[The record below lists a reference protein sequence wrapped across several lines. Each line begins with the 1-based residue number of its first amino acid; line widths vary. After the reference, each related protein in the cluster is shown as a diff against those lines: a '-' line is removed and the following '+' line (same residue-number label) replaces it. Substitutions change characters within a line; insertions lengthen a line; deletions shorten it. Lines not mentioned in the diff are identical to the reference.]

1 MAMMTMGRAGSQE
14 GPFIGIWRERRMND
28 RQQRIASHLR
38 DGFAALNAG
47 DAARAAQFCKA
58 AMAIDRAHPEIHFL
72 VGLTALEMD
81 DLKTAASA
89 FGSVV
94 KLAPGHGA
102 GWAHLAR
109 IFIRLGQPA
118 RAEQAL
124 KKAVAAAPADAA
136 TADLIGIVA
145 SSLGDQQQAKDWYA
159 RAVERAPDRPAY
171 RVNLASAEIFLGET
185 AAAERTL
192 TRLLSEH
199 KDTAQAQ
206 WLLSSLKKAESPARA
221 DELMEKAQKTG
232 DDHARAFLAYAAG
245 KEYEDIEAWENAFHA
260 FETGAKA
267 KRRTISY
274 DEAAEEAMF
283 AALRE
288 TFDAGWAAETRA
300 GHDDPSPI
308 FVVGQPRTGTTLIE
322 RIIASHSMA
331 ESAGELQ
338 QFGLSVRRLT
348 KSENPDRWAP
358 ETIKASGQVDVAAL
372 GGEYLRASSV
382 MQKGAARFIDK
393 LPGNYLHIPLI
404 LAALPNAKIV
414 HLTRDP
420 MDSCFASYKQLFAEA
435 YYHSYDQEEMARHH
449 ARYLKLMGQ
458 WRNLFPGRFFD
469 ISYEATV
476 ADLEPNARALID
488 YLDLPWEDQCLAF
501 HEQKTAVATAS
512 AVQVREKPHTR
523 SVGRWRRYGEALAP
537 MARALGAAGT
547 PVESFGK
554 L

>member
-1 MAMMTMGRAGSQE
+1 MTDGK
-14 GPFIGIWRERRMND
+14 
-28 RQQRIASHLR
+28 QRIAALLR
-38 DGFAALNAG
+38 EGFAALNTG
-47 DAARAAQFCKA
+47 DAAKAADCCKA
-58 AMAIDRAHPEIHFL
+58 AMMIDRAHPETHFL

-124 KKAVAAAPADAA
+124 EKAVAAAPADAA

-145 SSLGDQQQAKDWYA
+145 SALGDQQQAKDWYA

-185 AAAERTL
+185 EAAEQTL
-192 TRLLSEH
+192 TQLLAEH
-199 KDTAQAQ
+199 EGIAQAQ
-206 WLLSSLKKAESPARA
+206 WLLSSLKKAKDTGRA
-221 DELMEKAQKTG
+221 DTLMEKVEAVK
-232 DDHARAFLAYAAG
+232 DDHSRAFFAYAAG
-245 KEYEDIEAWENAFHA
+245 KEYEDVEAWERAFAA

-267 KRRTISY
+267 KRRTVSY

-288 TFDAGWAAETRA
+288 TFDAEWAAAPRS
-300 GHDDPSPI
+300 GHDDPSPV

-322 RIIASHSMA
+322 RIIASHSMV

-348 KSENPDRWAP
+348 KSDNPDRWAP
-358 ETIKASGQVDVAAL
+358 ETIRASGGVEVAAL
-372 GGEYLRASSV
+372 GREYLRASSV
-382 MQKGAARFIDK
+382 MRKGAPRFVDK

-435 YYHSYDQEEMARHH
+435 YYHSYDQQEMARHH
-449 ARYLKLMGQ
+449 ARYSKLMAH
-458 WRNLFPGRFFD
+458 WRDVFPGRFFD

-476 ADLEPNARALID
+476 ADLEPNARALIAH
-488 YLDLPWEDQCLAF
+488 LDLPWEDQCLEF

-537 MARALGAAGT
+537 MAEALTAAGI
-547 PVESFGK
+547 PIEPGGK